1 MIGRAILRTT
11 FWLSVGDAAT
21 LVAFAVVAIVV
32 ARRLGAAAL
41 GDYSMAMTIG
51 ALLQIVADAGYNM
64 WLTRTVARQPER
76 IGAVLAEAIGTKA
89 VLWCATLPLALAVAA
104 AHSST
109 ALALTVVVALDVL
122 ASCIGFAVLAA
133 LRGVERYV
141 APQLISSG
149 YSLVAAVAMVAAIV
163 LCDSLV
169 LAVVLMTA
177 IGTGRALHLLARFRA
192 ETGEHLHSE
201 HLAASL
207 RLRNVAAQLGQQ
219 WRLWLVNIASS
230 IVHRVPLVVLGLRGG
245 SAEVGYFSAAF
256 RIYSAARIVPGALF
270 NVALPRLAADGSTA
284 VVRSIAVAGA
294 ALGIGIAAA
303 MWIAAE
309 PIVRITF
316 ALDAAIEPLQFF
328 ALAFVGLSLKTT
340 LEALLIGRRRDRLVA
355 GAVTLGAIVSVV
367 VALLLPPTATM
378 FSLLHVAIEWL
389 LFIVLAVWLVRWRLR

>member
-141 APQLISSG
+141 TPQLISSG

-294 ALGIGIAAA
+294 GLGIGIAAA

-316 ALDAAIEPLQFF
+316 ALDAAIEPLQFL